1 MENRNNSGRS
11 DRPKRPQRP
20 SRDGDRPRSNSS
32 RPSQSSRP
40 GSRPGNSNS
49 ERPRRPREDGD
60 RPSRP
65 SRDGEFRPRRPRE
78 DGEQSERPRTPRDG
92 EFKPRR
98 PREDGERSFRS
109 DRPRRDNDRPRNER
123 NDRNDR
129 PRRPREDGE
138 RSGFRNSSAFKPRN
152 ERFGDRSLENRR
164 KDDRR
169 PVNKDFTKDP
179 VIPEGITG
187 EELDK
192 VTRGDLLTLSAD
204 NAKIVSQHLACVH
217 AFADSE
223 PETAHE
229 HAQAAVRHA
238 GRVAVVRETA
248 GYAAYRV
255 GKFDIAIKDLKA
267 AFRINGDV
275 SIWPVLADC
284 ERGLGRPRKA
294 LELAGAPEA
303 KKLQKEQAIELRIVA
318 AGARRD
324 LGELDAAVVTLQT
337 KDLNTENDS
346 WAIRLRYAYADAL
359 VAAGRKDEAQKWF
372 KKCAELDFDE
382 STDAAERCE

>member
-11 DRPKRPQRP
+11 DRPQRSQHP

-32 RPSQSSRP
+32 RPSRP
-40 GSRPGNSNS
+40 GSRSGSTSRNSDSRNSNT
-49 ERPRRPREDGD
+49 E
-60 RPSRP
+60 
-65 SRDGEFRPRRPRE
+65 
-78 DGEQSERPRTPRDG
+78 
-92 EFKPRR
+92 
-98 PREDGERSFRS
+98 RS
-109 DRPRRDNDRPRNER
+109 DRPRRDNDRPRN
-123 NDRNDR
+123 DRNDR
-129 PRRPREDGE
+129 PRRENDRPRSERSERSDRPRRDGE

-169 PVNKDFTKDP
+169 PINKDFTKDP
-179 VIPEGITG
+179 IIPEGITG

-255 GKFDIAIKDLKA
+255 GKYEIAIKDLKA

-294 LELAGAPEA
+294 LDLAGAPEA
-303 KKLQKEQAIELRIVA
+303 KKLAKEQAVELRIVA

-324 LGELDAAVVTLQT
+324 LGEIDAAVVTLQT
-337 KDLNTENDS
+337 NDLNTENNS

-359 VAAGRKDEAQKWF
+359 AAAGRDDEAKKWF
-372 KKCAELDFDE
+372 KKCADLDVEE

>member
-1 MENRNNSGRS
+1 MERKNFGDRPRRSGSSRSNSQSNSGRPSRSSRPSRPGERNERTERS
-11 DRPKRPQRP
+11 DRPR
-20 SRDGDRPRSNSS
+20 SDRPRSD
-32 RPSQSSRP
+32 
-40 GSRPGNSNS
+40 
-49 ERPRRPREDGD
+49 RPRSDRPRSD
-60 RPSRP
+60 RP
-65 SRDGEFRPRRPRE
+65 
-78 DGEQSERPRTPRDG
+78 QRDG
-92 EFKPRR
+92 EFKPRS
-98 PREDGERSFRS
+98 PRSGSG
-109 DRPRRDNDRPRNER
+109 PRN
-123 NDRNDR
+123 N
-129 PRRPREDGE
+129 
-138 RSGFRNSSAFKPRN
+138 SAFKPRN

-169 PVNKDFTKDP
+169 PVNRDFSKDP
-179 VIPEGITG
+179 IIPEGITG

-192 VTRGDLLTLSAD
+192 VTRGDLLTLSAE
-204 NAKIVSQHLACVH
+204 NAKIVSQHLACVN
-217 AFADSE
+217 AFADSD
-223 PETAHE
+223 PEIAHQ

-303 KKLQKEQAIELRIVA
+303 KKLAKEQAVELRIVA

-324 LGELDAAVVTLQT
+324 LGEIDAAVVTLQT
-337 KDLNTENDS
+337 NDLNTENNS

-359 VAAGRKDEAQKWF
+359 AAAGRDDEAKKWF
-372 KKCAELDFDE
+372 KKCADLDVEE

>member
-1 MENRNNSGRS
+1 MENSDRRKFNDRNS
-11 DRPKRPQRP
+11 DRPR
-20 SRDGDRPRSNSS
+20 RSNSS
-32 RPSQSSRP
+32 RPSSSSSNSSR
-40 GSRPGNSNS
+40 SNS
-49 ERPRRPREDGD
+49 D

-65 SRDGEFRPRRPRE
+65 SRPSKPGE
-78 DGEQSERPRTPRDG
+78 
-92 EFKPRR
+92 
-98 PREDGERSFRS
+98 RS
-109 DRPRRDNDRPRNER
+109 DRPRSDRPNRDSR
-123 NDRNDR
+123 G
-129 PRRPREDGE
+129 P
-138 RSGFRNSSAFKPRN
+138 RNSSSFKPRS

-169 PVNKDFTKDP
+169 PTNRDFSKDP
-179 VIPEGITG
+179 IIPEGITG

-192 VTRGDLLTLSAD
+192 VTRGDLLTLSAE
-204 NAKIVSQHLACVH
+204 NAKIVAQHLACVH
-217 AFADSE
+217 AFADSD
-223 PETAHE
+223 PEIAHE

-238 GRVAVVRETA
+238 GRVAIVRETA

-303 KKLQKEQAIELRIVA
+303 KKLAKEQAVELRIVA

-324 LGELDAAVVTLQT
+324 LGEIDAAVVTLQT
-337 KDLNTENDS
+337 NDLNTENDS

-359 VAAGRKDEAQKWF
+359 AAAGRADEAKKWF
-372 KKCAELDFDE
+372 KKCADLDLED

>member
-1 MENRNNSGRS
+1 MENSERRNFNDRNS
-11 DRPKRPQRP
+11 DRPRRN
-20 SRDGDRPRSNSS
+20 NSS
-32 RPSQSSRP
+32 RPSSNSSR
-40 GSRPGNSNS
+40 SNS
-49 ERPRRPREDGD
+49 D

-65 SRDGEFRPRRPRE
+65 SRPSKPGERSDRPRSDRPRSAGS
-78 DGEQSERPRTPRDG
+78 DRPRSDRPQRDG

-98 PREDGERSFRS
+98 PREDGERRSFSRS
-109 DRPRRDNDRPRNER
+109 DRPDRDSRGP
-123 NDRNDR
+123 
-129 PRRPREDGE
+129 
-138 RSGFRNSSAFKPRN
+138 RNSSSFKPRS

-169 PVNKDFTKDP
+169 PTNRDFSKDP
-179 VIPEGITG
+179 IIPEGITG

-192 VTRGDLLTLSAD
+192 TTRGDLLTLSAE

-217 AFADSE
+217 AFADSD
-223 PETAHE
+223 PDIAHE

-255 GKFDIAIKDLKA
+255 GKFEIAIKDLKA

-284 ERGLGRPRKA
+284 ERGLGKPRKA
-294 LELAGAPEA
+294 LDLAGAPEA
-303 KKLQKEQAIELRIVA
+303 KKLAKEQAIELRIVA

-324 LGELDAAVVTLQT
+324 LGEIDAAIVTLQT
-337 KDLNTENDS
+337 NDLNTENDS

-359 VAAGRKDEAQKWF
+359 DAAGRKDEARKWF
-372 KKCAELDFDE
+372 KKCADLDVDE
-382 STDAAERCE
+382 TTDASERCE

>member
-1 MENRNNSGRS
+1 MENSDRRKFNDRNS
-11 DRPKRPQRP
+11 DRPR
-20 SRDGDRPRSNSS
+20 RSNSS
-32 RPSQSSRP
+32 RPSSSSRP
-40 GSRPGNSNS
+40 PKPGERNERSD
-49 ERPRRPREDGD
+49 RPRSDRSRSDRPRSD
-60 RPSRP
+60 RP
-65 SRDGEFRPRRPRE
+65 
-78 DGEQSERPRTPRDG
+78 QRDG
-92 EFKPRR
+92 EFKQRR
-98 PREDGERSFRS
+98 PRVEGERTERSERPRS
-109 DRPRRDNDRPRNER
+109 DRPRSDRPDRPRS
-123 NDRNDR
+123 DR
-129 PRRPREDGE
+129 PQRDGE
-138 RSGFRNSSAFKPRN
+138 VKPRTPRSGGGPRNNSAFKPRN

-169 PVNKDFTKDP
+169 PTNRDFSKDP
-179 VIPEGITG
+179 IIPEGITG

-192 VTRGDLLTLSAD
+192 VTRGDLLTLSAE
-204 NAKIVSQHLACVH
+204 NAKIVSQHLACVN
-217 AFADSE
+217 AFADSD
-223 PETAHE
+223 PGIAHE

-255 GKFDIAIKDLKA
+255 GKFDVAIKDLKA

-303 KKLQKEQAIELRIVA
+303 KKLAKEQAVELRIVA

-324 LGELDAAVVTLQT
+324 LGEIDAAVVTLQT
-337 KDLNTENDS
+337 NDLNTENDS

-359 VAAGRKDEAQKWF
+359 AAAGRADEAKKWF
-372 KKCAELDFDE
+372 KKCADLDLED

>member
-1 MENRNNSGRS
+1 MERKNFG
-11 DRPKRPQRP
+11 DRPK
-20 SRDGDRPRSNSS
+20 RSNSS
-32 RPSQSSRP
+32 RPEKRSFSRSKSSR
-40 GSRPGNSNS
+40 NS
-49 ERPRRPREDGD
+49 
-60 RPSRP
+60 
-65 SRDGEFRPRRPRE
+65 SRD
-78 DGEQSERPRTPRDG
+78 SSRDSSRSST
-92 EFKPRR
+92 FKPR
-98 PREDGERSFRS
+98 DQ
-109 DRPRRDNDRPRNER
+109 RR
-123 NDRNDR
+123 
-129 PRRPREDGE
+129 
-138 RSGFRNSSAFKPRN
+138 
-152 ERFGDRSLENRR
+152 GDRSLTNRL

-169 PVNKDFTKDP
+169 PVNRDFSKDP
-179 VIPEGITG
+179 VIPEHITG

-192 VTRGDLLTLSAD
+192 STRGDLLTLSAE
-204 NAKIVSQHLACVH
+204 NAKIVSQHLSCVNLY
-217 AFADSE
+217 ADTE
-223 PETAHE
+223 PDLAHE
-229 HAQAAVRHA
+229 HAQAAARHA

-255 GKFDIAIKDLKA
+255 GKFEIAIKDLKA

-337 KDLNTENDS
+337 NDLNTENDS

-359 VAAGRKDEAQKWF
+359 EAAGRKDEARKWF
-372 KKCAELDFDE
+372 KKCADIDVDE
-382 STDAAERCE
+382 VTDASERCA

>member
-1 MENRNNSGRS
+1 MENSGRRNFNDRNS
-11 DRPKRPQRP
+11 DRPRRK
-20 SRDGDRPRSNSS
+20 NSS
-32 RPSQSSRP
+32 RPS
-40 GSRPGNSNS
+40 
-49 ERPRRPREDGD
+49 
-60 RPSRP
+60 
-65 SRDGEFRPRRPRE
+65 
-78 DGEQSERPRTPRDG
+78 
-92 EFKPRR
+92 KPRG
-98 PREDGERSFRS
+98 PRVEGERTERS
-109 DRPRRDNDRPRNER
+109 DRPRSDRPRSDKPR
-123 NDRNDR
+123 SDR
-129 PRRPREDGE
+129 PRT
-138 RSGFRNSSAFKPRN
+138 NSRKSSDFKPRN

-169 PVNKDFTKDP
+169 PVNRDFSKDP
-179 VIPEGITG
+179 IIPEGITG

-192 VTRGDLLTLSAD
+192 VTRGDLLTLSAE
-204 NAKIVSQHLACVH
+204 NAKIVSQHLACVN
-217 AFADSE
+217 AFADSD
-223 PETAHE
+223 PEIAHE

-267 AFRINGDV
+267 AFRINGDA

-303 KKLQKEQAIELRIVA
+303 KKLAKEQAVELRIVA

-324 LGELDAAVVTLQT
+324 LGEIDAAVVTLQT
-337 KDLNTENDS
+337 NDLNTENDS

-359 VAAGRKDEAQKWF
+359 AAAGRNDEAKKWF
-372 KKCAELDFDE
+372 KKCADLDVDE
-382 STDAAERCE
+382 STDARERCE

>member
-1 MENRNNSGRS
+1 MERKNF
-11 DRPKRPQRP
+11 
-20 SRDGDRPRSNSS
+20 GDRPRRSDSS
-32 RPSQSSRP
+32 RPSSRPNSSR
-40 GSRPGNSNS
+40 SNS
-49 ERPRRPREDGD
+49 D

-65 SRDGEFRPRRPRE
+65 SRPSKPGER
-78 DGEQSERPRTPRDG
+78 SERPRSDRPRSDRPQRDG

-98 PREDGERSFRS
+98 PREDGEKRSFSRS
-109 DRPRRDNDRPRNER
+109 DRPERDSRTSRGP
-123 NDRNDR
+123 
-129 PRRPREDGE
+129 
-138 RSGFRNSSAFKPRN
+138 RNSSSFKPRS

-169 PVNKDFTKDP
+169 PVNRDFSKDP
-179 VIPEGITG
+179 IIPEGITG

-192 VTRGDLLTLSAD
+192 VTRGDLLTLSVE
-204 NAKIVSQHLACVH
+204 NAKIVSQHLACVN
-217 AFADSE
+217 AFADSD
-223 PETAHE
+223 PEIAHE

-255 GKFDIAIKDLKA
+255 GKYEIAIKDLKA

-303 KKLQKEQAIELRIVA
+303 RKLAKEQAIELRIVA

-324 LGELDAAVVTLQT
+324 LGELDAAIVTLQT
-337 KDLNTENDS
+337 NDLNTENDS

-359 VAAGRKDEAQKWF
+359 AAAGRNEEAKKWF
-372 KKCAELDFDE
+372 KKCADLDVDE
-382 STDAAERCE
+382 TTDASERCE

>member
-1 MENRNNSGRS
+1 MDRKNFGDRSRRS
-11 DRPKRPQRP
+11 D
-20 SRDGDRPRSNSS
+20 SSRSNSNS
-32 RPSQSSRP
+32 R
-40 GSRPGNSNS
+40 SNS
-49 ERPRRPREDGD
+49 E

-65 SRDGEFRPRRPRE
+65 SRPSKPGERNERSDRPRSDRPRS
-78 DGEQSERPRTPRDG
+78 DRPERDG
-92 EFKPRR
+92 EFKPRT
-98 PREDGERSFRS
+98 P
-109 DRPRRDNDRPRNER
+109 
-123 NDRNDR
+123 
-129 PRRPREDGE
+129 
-138 RSGFRNSSAFKPRN
+138 RSGNGSGARNNSTFKPRN

-169 PVNKDFTKDP
+169 PVNRDFSRDP
-179 VIPEGITG
+179 IIPDGITG

-192 VTRGDLLTLSAD
+192 VTRGDLLTLSAE
-204 NAKIVSQHLACVH
+204 NAKIVSQHLACVN
-217 AFADSE
+217 AFADSD
-223 PETAHE
+223 PEIAHE

-255 GKFDIAIKDLKA
+255 GKFDVAIKDLKA

-303 KKLQKEQAIELRIVA
+303 KKLAKEQAIELRIVA

-324 LGELDAAVVTLQT
+324 LGEIDAAVVTLQT
-337 KDLNTENDS
+337 NDLNTENDS

-359 VAAGRKDEAQKWF
+359 AAAGRDDEAKKWF
-372 KKCAELDFDE
+372 KKCAEIDLDE
-382 STDAAERCE
+382 NTDASERC

>member
-11 DRPKRPQRP
+11 DRPQRSQRP

-32 RPSQSSRP
+32 RPSRP
-40 GSRPGNSNS
+40 GSRSGSTSRNSDSRNSNT
-49 ERPRRPREDGD
+49 E
-60 RPSRP
+60 
-65 SRDGEFRPRRPRE
+65 
-78 DGEQSERPRTPRDG
+78 
-92 EFKPRR
+92 
-98 PREDGERSFRS
+98 RS
-109 DRPRRDNDRPRNER
+109 DRPRRDNDRPRN
-123 NDRNDR
+123 DRNDR
-129 PRRPREDGE
+129 PRRENDRPRSERSERSDRPRRDGE

-169 PVNKDFTKDP
+169 PINKDFTKDP
-179 VIPEGITG
+179 IIPEGITG

-255 GKFDIAIKDLKA
+255 GKYEIAIKDLKA

-294 LELAGAPEA
+294 LDLAAAPEA
-303 KKLQKEQAIELRIVA
+303 KKLAKEQAVELRIVA

-324 LGELDAAVVTLQT
+324 LGEIDAAVVTLQT
-337 KDLNTENDS
+337 NDLNTENNS

-359 VAAGRKDEAQKWF
+359 AAAGRDDEAKKWF
-372 KKCAELDFDE
+372 KKCADLDVEE

>member
-1 MENRNNSGRS
+1 MERKNF
-11 DRPKRPQRP
+11 
-20 SRDGDRPRSNSS
+20 GDRPRRSDSS
-32 RPSQSSRP
+32 RPSSRPNSSR
-40 GSRPGNSNS
+40 SNS
-49 ERPRRPREDGD
+49 D

-65 SRDGEFRPRRPRE
+65 SRPSKPSER
-78 DGEQSERPRTPRDG
+78 SERPRSDRPRSDRPQRDG

-98 PREDGERSFRS
+98 PREDGEKRSFSRS
-109 DRPRRDNDRPRNER
+109 DRPERDSRTSRGP
-123 NDRNDR
+123 
-129 PRRPREDGE
+129 
-138 RSGFRNSSAFKPRN
+138 RNSSSFKPRS

-169 PVNKDFTKDP
+169 PVNRDFSKDP
-179 VIPEGITG
+179 IIPEGITG

-192 VTRGDLLTLSAD
+192 VTRGDLLTLSVE
-204 NAKIVSQHLACVH
+204 NAKIVSQHLACVN
-217 AFADSE
+217 AFADSD
-223 PETAHE
+223 PEIAHE

-255 GKFDIAIKDLKA
+255 GKYEIAIKDLKA

-303 KKLQKEQAIELRIVA
+303 RKLAKEQAIELRIVA

-324 LGELDAAVVTLQT
+324 LGELDAAIVTLQT
-337 KDLNTENDS
+337 NDLNTENDS

-359 VAAGRKDEAQKWF
+359 AAAGRNEEAKKWF
-372 KKCAELDFDE
+372 KKCADLDVDE
-382 STDAAERCE
+382 TTDASERCE

>member
-1 MENRNNSGRS
+1 MENRNSSGRS
-11 DRPKRPQRP
+11 NRPQRSQRP

-32 RPSQSSRP
+32 RPSRPTKP
-40 GSRPGNSNS
+40 GSRPGSSSRNSDSRNS
-49 ERPRRPREDGD
+49 D
-60 RPSRP
+60 SRNP
-65 SRDGEFRPRRPRE
+65 NTE
-78 DGEQSERPRTPRDG
+78 
-92 EFKPRR
+92 
-98 PREDGERSFRS
+98 RS
-109 DRPRRDNDRPRNER
+109 DRPQ
-123 NDRNDR
+123 R
-129 PRRPREDGE
+129 PRRDGE
-138 RSGFRNSSAFKPRN
+138 RSGLRNNSAFKPKN
-152 ERFGDRSLENRR
+152 QRFGDRSLENRR

-179 VIPEGITG
+179 IIPEGITG

-204 NAKIVSQHLACVH
+204 NAKIVAQHLACVH

-223 PETAHE
+223 PEVAHE

-255 GKFDIAIKDLKA
+255 GKYEIAIKDLKA
-267 AFRINGDV
+267 AFRINGDA

-303 KKLQKEQAIELRIVA
+303 KKLAKDQAIELRIVA

-324 LGELDAAVVTLQT
+324 LGEIDAAVVTLQT
-337 KDLNTENDS
+337 NDLNTENDS

-359 VAAGRKDEAQKWF
+359 AAAGRNEEAKKWF
-372 KKCAELDFDE
+372 KKCADLDFEE
-382 STDAAERCE
+382 STDADERCE

>member
-11 DRPKRPQRP
+11 DRPQRSQRP

-32 RPSQSSRP
+32 RPSRP
-40 GSRPGNSNS
+40 GSRSGSTSRNSDSRNSNT
-49 ERPRRPREDGD
+49 E
-60 RPSRP
+60 
-65 SRDGEFRPRRPRE
+65 
-78 DGEQSERPRTPRDG
+78 
-92 EFKPRR
+92 
-98 PREDGERSFRS
+98 RS
-109 DRPRRDNDRPRNER
+109 DRPRRDNDRPRNDR

-129 PRRPREDGE
+129 PRRENDRPRSERSERSDRPRRDGE

-169 PVNKDFTKDP
+169 PINKDFTKDP
-179 VIPEGITG
+179 IIPEGITG

-255 GKFDIAIKDLKA
+255 GKYEIAIKDLKA

-294 LELAGAPEA
+294 LDLAGAPEA
-303 KKLQKEQAIELRIVA
+303 KKLAKEQAVELRIVA

-324 LGELDAAVVTLQT
+324 LGEIDAAVVTLQT
-337 KDLNTENDS
+337 NDLNTENNS

-359 VAAGRKDEAQKWF
+359 AAAGRDDEAKKWF
-372 KKCAELDFDE
+372 KKCADLDVEE

>member
-1 MENRNNSGRS
+1 MERKNF
-11 DRPKRPQRP
+11 
-20 SRDGDRPRSNSS
+20 GDRPRRSDSSRPNSKSNSGRPSRSSNSS
-32 RPSQSSRP
+32 
-40 GSRPGNSNS
+40 G
-49 ERPRRPREDGD
+49 
-60 RPSRP
+60 PSRP
-65 SRDGEFRPRRPRE
+65 SRPGE
-78 DGEQSERPRTPRDG
+78 
-92 EFKPRR
+92 
-98 PREDGERSFRS
+98 RS
-109 DRPRRDNDRPRNER
+109 DRPRSDKPRSDRPRT
-123 NDRNDR
+123 
-129 PRRPREDGE
+129 
-138 RSGFRNSSAFKPRN
+138 NSRKSSDFKPRN

-169 PVNKDFTKDP
+169 PVNRDFSKDP
-179 VIPEGITG
+179 IIPEGITG

-192 VTRGDLLTLSAD
+192 VTRGDLLTLSAE
-204 NAKIVSQHLACVH
+204 NAKIVSQHLACVN
-217 AFADSE
+217 AFADSD
-223 PETAHE
+223 PEIAHQ

-303 KKLQKEQAIELRIVA
+303 KKLAKEQAVELRIVA

-324 LGELDAAVVTLQT
+324 LGEIDAAVVTLQT
-337 KDLNTENDS
+337 NDLNTENDS

-359 VAAGRKDEAQKWF
+359 TAAGRHDEAKKWF
-372 KKCAELDFDE
+372 KKCADLDLEE
-382 STDAAERCE
+382 STDARERCA

>member
-11 DRPKRPQRP
+11 DRPQRSQRP

-32 RPSQSSRP
+32 RPSRP
-40 GSRPGNSNS
+40 GSRSGSTSRNSDSRNSNT
-49 ERPRRPREDGD
+49 E
-60 RPSRP
+60 
-65 SRDGEFRPRRPRE
+65 
-78 DGEQSERPRTPRDG
+78 
-92 EFKPRR
+92 
-98 PREDGERSFRS
+98 RS
-109 DRPRRDNDRPRNER
+109 DRPRRDNDRPRNDR

-129 PRRPREDGE
+129 PRRENDRPRSERSERSDRPRRDGE

-169 PVNKDFTKDP
+169 PINKDFTKDP
-179 VIPEGITG
+179 IIPEGITG

-255 GKFDIAIKDLKA
+255 GKYEIAIKDLKA

-294 LELAGAPEA
+294 LDLAGAPEA
-303 KKLQKEQAIELRIVA
+303 KKLAKEQAVELRIVA

-324 LGELDAAVVTLQT
+324 LGEIDAAVVTLQT
-337 KDLNTENDS
+337 NDLNTENNS

-359 VAAGRKDEAQKWF
+359 AAAGREDEAKKWF
-372 KKCAELDFDE
+372 KKCADLDVEE

>member
-1 MENRNNSGRS
+1 LENSRNNSGRS
-11 DRPKRPQRP
+11 DRPHHAKRGPKT
-20 SRDGDRPRSNSS
+20 DGDRPRSNSS
-32 RPSQSSRP
+32 RPSSR
-40 GSRPGNSNS
+40 NSNS
-49 ERPRRPREDGD
+49 RNSDSRNSNTDRPRRP
-60 RPSRP
+60 S
-65 SRDGEFRPRRPRE
+65 RPRE
-78 DGEQSERPRTPRDG
+78 DGEKRTFSRSEGRSGDSRGPRRNSNSSS
-92 EFKPRR
+92 FKPR
-98 PREDGERSFRS
+98 S
-109 DRPRRDNDRPRNER
+109 
-123 NDRNDR
+123 
-129 PRRPREDGE
+129 
-138 RSGFRNSSAFKPRN
+138 

-169 PVNKDFTKDP
+169 PVNRDFSKDP
-179 VIPEGITG
+179 IIPEGLTG

-192 VTRGDLLTLSAD
+192 VTRGDLLTLSAE

-217 AFADSE
+217 AFADSD
-223 PETAHE
+223 PEIAHE

-255 GKFDIAIKDLKA
+255 GKFEIAIKDLKA

-284 ERGLGRPRKA
+284 ERGLGKPRKA

-303 KKLQKEQAIELRIVA
+303 KKLAKEQAIELRIVA

-324 LGELDAAVVTLQT
+324 LGEIDAAIVTLQT
-337 KDLNTENDS
+337 NDLNTENDS

-359 VAAGRKDEAQKWF
+359 DAAGRKDEARKWF
-372 KKCAELDFDE
+372 KKCADLDVDEL
-382 STDAAERCE
+382 TDASDRCE